1 MRDRKNTDNLLKKW
15 HWFVSFIWGQASTVD
30 VVFYSPLALLCVFV
44 YQRLRKRISRTIRT
58 DLFHRD
64 VQGINSLNLSVK
76 IASLTLIWLP
86 FIKILLDFHW
96 ISLRLHNTNEN
107 NKKKQIGNRFNKLAH
122 QWYSLIT
129 HYNIVRGR
137 WFHLIHIVHVH
148 IHSKA

>member
-1 MRDRKNTDNLLKKW
+1 MIISLFKSHILFIWYFNYINLSFYVIQDHDICNIRLSPVMRDRKNTDNLLRKW

-44 YQRLRKRISRTIRT
+44 YQILRKRISRTIRT

-76 IASLTLIWLP
+76 IASLTPIWLP

-96 ISLRLHNTNEN
+96 ISLRLHNTTR
-107 NKKKQIGNRFNKLAH
+107 K
-122 QWYSLIT
+122 
-129 HYNIVRGR
+129 
-137 WFHLIHIVHVH
+137 
-148 IHSKA
+148 